1 MDQEQKIT
9 NKMNNKRK
17 MFMQALGLILI
28 VFLVIWVFGN
38 NTAGYYHVLQK
49 WPSGELKIIKTPGLY
64 WKGPFSKVTEF
75 QISDIV
81 SFVDKYKEHKKKR
94 VKTEDAIK
102 VIFKDNGA
110 GAINGVV
117 RYSLPDNEEKMKKI
131 VKVVRSEDILKKMIK
146 ANINTVLTLIAS
158 SYKSGESVRER
169 GRFIRDVFDSLQ
181 NGLIAYEKNIVS
193 GDIVMSPVT
202 EDNQIKRLPGL
213 TSKFGIGIN
222 NFTLKLIEYDAQT
235 QTKLDEHRLLE
246 QQRDNAVL
254 AAEKLKQETL
264 TAQAE
269 EMKLLAVTKAQEE
282 HKKLEAK
289 IRAEMEKEVAKI
301 KAESDR
307 HIALIQA
314 EKEREVAKIKLSQ
327 AALEKKVRIEEAEG
341 EKIASMKEA
350 QGRSALA
357 KADNSLA
364 LRLQMRKETLI
375 GVANALKDIKVPHTI
390 IGKSDGNSAGNPV
403 LDIFLMNQIKE
414 LQSKEQ

>member
-1 MDQEQKIT
+1 MDQEQEVA
-9 NKMNNKRK
+9 NKMSSKRK
-17 MFMQALGLILI
+17 MFMQALGFILI

-49 WPSGELKIIKTPGLY
+49 WPSGELKIVKTPGVY

-94 VKTEDAIK
+94 VKIEDAIK

-117 RYSLPDNEEKMKKI
+117 RYSLPDNEEKMKRI
-131 VKVVRSEDILKKMIK
+131 VKVVRNEDILKKMIK
-146 ANINTVLTLIAS
+146 ANINTTLTLIAS

-181 NGLIAYEKNIVS
+181 NGLIAYEKNIVD
-193 GDIVMSPVT
+193 GDIVTSPVT

-246 QQRDNAVL
+246 QQRNNAMLV
-254 AAEKLKQETL
+254 AEKLKQETI
-264 TAQAE
+264 TAHAE
-269 EMKLLAVTKAQEE
+269 EKKLLAETKAQEE

-289 IRAEMEKEVAKI
+289 IRAEMEEEVARI
-301 KAESDR
+301 KAESEKE
-307 HIALIQA
+307 IALIHA

-327 AALEKKVRIEEAEG
+327 ANIEKQVRIEEAEG
-341 EKIASMKEA
+341 KKIASIKEA
-350 QGRSALA
+350 KGRSALA
-357 KADNSLA
+357 KADNSLT

-375 GVANALKDIKVPHTI
+375 GVANALKDVKVPNTI
-390 IGKSDGNSAGNPV
+390 IGKSDSNSAGNPV

-414 LQSKEQ
+414 LQNKVR